1 MQMQKIGTTTTK
13 AEFLTAK
20 ELALRWKV
28 SERMIR
34 DLEKEGRLKPI
45 RLGRSVRY
53 SLKEILMVEARGG
66 F

>member
-1 MQMQKIGTTTTK
+1 MRRIDSK
-13 AEFLTAK
+13 ANKTEFLTAQ

-34 DLEKEGRLKPI
+34 DLEKKGVLKPV
-45 RLGRSVRY
+45 RFGRAVRY
-53 SLKEILMVEARGG
+53 ALKEILMLEEQGG

>member
-1 MQMQKIGTTTTK
+1 MRRTDSK
-13 AEFLTAK
+13 ANKTEFLTAQ

-34 DLEKEGRLKPI
+34 DLEKKGVLKPV
-45 RLGRSVRY
+45 RFGRSVRY
-53 SLKEILMVEARGG
+53 SLKDILMVEAQGG